1 MCLVLVSSALH
12 ITSDASHHFLRSRQ
26 CHTVRTS
33 PDISGPVNRGDH
45 MNEKNDQFINLR
57 NKVPDSLFKFE
68 GKSCRMKCKG
78 SHDGGV
84 MVVVVVVVAKGPNK
98 SQHTKLIME
107 KEILPPLLPGF
118 ELATFRSRVR
128 RSTNKLPGSL
138 SSNQQCT

>member
-1 MCLVLVSSALH
+1 M
-12 ITSDASHHFLRSRQ
+12 SRLGVV
-26 CHTVRTS
+26 C
-33 PDISGPVNRGDH
+33 DPVNRGDH

-57 NKVPDSLFKFE
+57 DKVPDSQFKFE

-128 RSTNKLPGSL
+128 RSTNKLSRLPIKQPTMYL
-138 SSNQQCT
+138 NLRPVVELWQVSSKLRPDGHLN